1 MAANKDGRNNKQQT
15 QTIFEIGEKSNFP
28 SFEIKMGK
36 KQESHIKCVNTIPVN
51 WEKIEIQMRN
61 LSRFLLGFLT

>member
-1 MAANKDGRNNKQQT
+1 MVANKDDRQQT
-15 QTIFEIGEKSNFP
+15 QTIFEIGEKFNFP